1 MDADCLNLAAESCL
15 ERKHARP
22 FPGYYRPTKEQF
34 VQMWQECI
42 FPLSRKRL
50 FVAGNSP
57 HVPVA
62 PRFIVGYSLLMCPQ
76 YIGRK
81 RFAYST
87 FFNDH

>member
-1 MDADCLNLAAESCL
+1 MRDLFQVTTDP
-15 ERKHARP
+15 RKNSLYKCGKSA
-22 FPGYYRPTKEQF
+22 F
-34 VQMWQECI
+34 